1 MSHAFG
7 PIFQVAYVV
16 ADLESTIAH
25 WTGTIGVGPFFLFPT
40 PLPFAWLEI
49 RGEPVPSDIDLF
61 SGVAISYSGD
71 TMIEL
76 IQPGSA
82 RSTYTEF
89 LDAGR
94 AGVHHLGTFTSDY
107 DRQMA
112 AARAAGI
119 SVAAEGSLPL
129 SRFAYLDTDLLFP
142 GTMIEIIEPAAAM
155 LELFATV
162 KAAARAWD
170 RTDPVRPM

>member
-7 PIFQVAYVV
+7 PIFQIAYVV
-16 ADLESTIAH
+16 EDLESTIAH
-25 WTGTIGVGPFFLFPT
+25 WTTVMGVGPFFLFPL
-40 PLPFAWLEI
+40 PLAFDWLEI
-49 RGEPVPSDIDLF
+49 RGERVATDIDMF
-61 SGVAISYSGD
+61 AGVALSYSGD
-71 TMIEL
+71 TMIEF

-82 RSTYTEF
+82 PSTYREF

-94 AGVHHLGTFTSDY
+94 TGVHHLGTFTDDY
-107 DRQMA
+107 DGQMA

-119 SVAAEGSLPL
+119 GVAAEGKLPL

-155 LELFATV
+155 IELFDGI
-162 KAAARAWD
+162 KAVAKTWD
-170 RTDPVRPM
+170 GRDPVRAM